1 MSDAAWLRQALADFA
16 VPSPDIN
23 ETNDLRGN
31 TLYTITIAGL
41 ADTLLAYQNVE
52 MIFSPFNIS
61 SASTFGR
68 PVRLAFDLNAF
79 ISKDVVFHSKIKN
92 PDFCLLV
99 EIVHVASGLSVGWSV
114 VPFVSTQISR
124 GYEFAIFRGGRE
136 VLSLL
141 PRFIIEDLVGLK
153 KATPSICCPAPQEGS
168 FNIRL
173 TARSMTNDGR
183 DAAFMTVVPAEFLV
197 PVNSGSPVA
206 GITEP
211 FQLPTVVEV
220 EIRDPSLSNALN
232 GAIQLIG
239 RQPVERIFLHIY
251 IHSGAKITSFARIPL
266 NSKNHRAENHSRP
279 ARLLVP
285 LSPCTRVI
293 VELVALVNTSSVD
306 VEDICL
312 GWGLLGLQ
320 SVKVGDPVNVL
331 LRHGHGVTL
340 SGTPLWVPPPSF
352 QGLTVWF
359 EMRSGTIFQDYI
371 MKAAEVVVKDHAED
385 INDSFGTTPIPR
397 DVDLPISADRWIQAD
412 VSNIGETEKVS
423 KTIDTAESGESE
435 PVIQNRPKIAARISA
450 SEDTLNRRK
459 KTIFTDDITETRN
472 PDIDEILAN
481 TASAGQLDRTF
492 ITPAP
497 AALQSHRLE
506 SKATF
511 IDCALTACD
520 PLGNM
525 IESMISLKRAA
536 PSLEHEDS
544 PKCKRNHADVS
555 QSVTKELD
563 NNFSSSRI
571 LKEDTQ
577 SHRAGPQEE
586 VLQGGPSK
594 RSVDITEIAE
604 IFQGPLGSTFRP
616 TNEVPVN
623 NLACRPAMEKI
634 ADHLII
640 EPTAPLNEL
649 RIFKNTPEVAQ
660 SQNAETIGVLSR
672 LSGLSIPTS
681 ESFKLQSSPCSPKT
695 VSISKLHSKK
705 LVQELETSPVLVEK
719 SVGTKARFLIEFAGA
734 NFAKNC
740 GDREIQISFHF
751 SDGQAVVRKMNIHS
765 DGSVKIVATQ
775 NWQKSLENGFQE
787 PLRVLVVIRDNLS
800 LGIIGLGSLKLE
812 TKDIPCDKAVME
824 IVHESNLE
832 LPAISRLYFKVT
844 PDLGPPRN
852 IQQVASRY
860 TPVGLADKLK
870 DISTVIQVSNE
881 TVIRMNA
888 GISVYLPIEISNSG
902 GCGSHTFELALKCM
916 IHESYSNIAAASST
930 EESMSFCRIA
940 SDAEWRL
947 LSSLSSSPYTT
958 PMNNTD
964 AVSNRFSLLSGE
976 KLVVPFRVHFDEET
990 FSTVRLTVETRC
1002 KGRVVRENIFKL
1014 PGPIVFPL
1022 PDVIGP
1028 HLIAEEGHNLEA
1040 SIDGLS
1046 GISGGDSV
1054 AGLVAVVGAPG
1065 GVLQVDAHSAKV
1077 HFTVEGKLAERCVL
1091 VAGYSDL
1098 LRREMIWNARIFL
1111 SKISNIT
1118 LWGVAG
1124 SSVFETIRV
1133 PQSLLGD
1140 LKAAVTWH
1148 IEGDSNVFSLESS
1161 ETGDSVVVSAWP
1173 SNVGFSEAI
1182 VRLCDEMGTVKWIWK
1197 LQIRA
1202 DAPTIKEILSLKP
1215 EISKVTSMWEK
1226 KHIIVRN
1233 SSGLRSTFYFS
1244 VSDSSICKLTTKSAE
1259 AEALGPILID
1269 FEVLFKSERTDFFLF
1284 TRSTSGVNECRLI
1297 KLK

>member
-1 MSDAAWLRQALADFA
+1 MSDAAWLRQALSDFA
-16 VPSPDIN
+16 VSSPDIN

-68 PVRLAFDLNAF
+68 PARLAFDLNAF
-79 ISKDVVFHSKIKN
+79 ISKDVVFHSRIKN

-99 EIVHVASGLSVGWSV
+99 EIVHVASGLSIGWSV
-114 VPFVSTQISR
+114 VPFVSTQITR
-124 GYEFAIFRGGRE
+124 GYEFAIFRGGKE

-141 PRFIIEDLVGLK
+141 PRFIIENLVGLK

-340 SGTPLWVPPPSF
+340 SGTPLWVPPPTVQS
-352 QGLTVWF
+352 LTVLF

-371 MKAAEVVVKDHAED
+371 MKAAEFAVKDHAED
-385 INDSFGTTPIPR
+385 INDSFRTTPIPR
-397 DVDLPISADRWIQAD
+397 EVDIPISADRWIQAD
-412 VSNIGETEKVS
+412 VGNIVETEKVS

-435 PVIQNRPKIAARISA
+435 PVIQKRPKIAARISA
-450 SEDTLNRRK
+450 SEDTLNGRK
-459 KTIFTDDITETRN
+459 KTIFTNDLIETRN

-497 AALQSHRLE
+497 AALESQRLE

-520 PLGNM
+520 PLGTI
-525 IESMISLKRAA
+525 IENMISLKRAA

-555 QSVTKELD
+555 QSVSKELD
-563 NNFSSSRI
+563 NNFSSSRM
-571 LKEDTQ
+571 LKEDIK
-577 SHRAGPQEE
+577 SHRAGP
-586 VLQGGPSK
+586 
-594 RSVDITEIAE
+594 
-604 IFQGPLGSTFRP
+604 STCRP

-623 NLACRPAMEKI
+623 NLACQPAMEKI

-672 LSGLSIPTS
+672 LSGLPIPTS
-681 ESFKLQSSPCSPKT
+681 ESFKLQSSPCSPKI
-695 VSISKLHSKK
+695 VSISKLHSET
-705 LVQELETSPVLVEK
+705 LVPELETSPVLVEK
-719 SVGTKARFLIEFAGA
+719 SVGTKARFLIEFSGA

-765 DGSVKIVATQ
+765 DGSVKIVATE

-852 IQQVASRY
+852 IQQVARRY
-860 TPVGLADKLK
+860 TPVGLAEKLK
-870 DISTVIQVSNE
+870 DLSTVIQGSNE
-881 TVIRMNA
+881 TVVRMNA

-902 GCGSHTFELALKCM
+902 GAQTFELALKCM
-916 IHESYSNIAAASST
+916 IHESNSNIAAASST
-930 EESMSFCRIA
+930 EESMSFGRIA

-964 AVSNRFSLLSGE
+964 AASNRFSLLSGE

-1046 GISGGDSV
+1046 GISGGNSV

-1077 HFTVEGKLAERCVL
+1077 HFTVEGNLAERCVL

-1098 LRREMIWNARIFL
+1098 LRREMIWNSRIFL

-1182 VRLCDEMGTVKWIWK
+1182 IRLCDEIGKVKWIWK

-1215 EISKVTSMWEK
+1215 KISQVTSMWEK

-1259 AEALGPILID
+1259 VEALGPILID
-1269 FEVLFKSERTDFFLF
+1269 FEVLFKSDRTDFFLF